1 MASMKSPR
9 ELIPHA
15 KRMISRIFSS
25 FELVCAEKIEA
36 ADGTADPIL
45 AFKPKNNSDAAGL
58 RDRAEHWT

>member
-1 MASMKSPR
+1 
-9 ELIPHA
+9 
-15 KRMISRIFSS
+15 MISRIFSS